1 MIAEV
6 YVSLN
11 HWLTGIKVNEA
22 VAERLLKVRENG
34 EKAYIAFRQERLVE
48 KMKKLSAKISRRN
61 LPMFGHQPQKEY
73 SSIDEKQIL
82 SGKPK
87 RSPKENEN
95 SPRERHGFED
105 NNQP

>member
-6 YVSLN
+6 YVPLN

-48 KMKKLSAKISRRN
+48 K
-61 LPMFGHQPQKEY
+61 
-73 SSIDEKQIL
+73 
-82 SGKPK
+82 
-87 RSPKENEN
+87 
-95 SPRERHGFED
+95 
-105 NNQP
+105 